1 MPLFKKNKYKNMN
14 EYAKVLPAK
23 IQNHILLEAL
33 SKISGPKLV
42 DYLKKLDTDETR
54 KFFNKYPDLK
64 ARLNN
69 PLKNKLY
76 PSMLKKAA
84 MLTPIFWFGLL
95 PKVEQAK
102 YMQRIK
108 DNLPWNKKKK
118 TLEIKTKTELKSS
131 KIKEVRFGVG
141 KEKVVSSAAS
151 KYSYNGIKITANSKQ
166 EAISICAGIKELNN
180 AFQNAIL
187 TYEETN

>member
-23 IQNHILLEAL
+23 IQNRILLEAL

-108 DNLPWNKKKK
+108 DNLPWNKKK
-118 TLEIKTKTELKSS
+118 TLELKTKTELKSS

-141 KEKVVSSAAS
+141 KEKVVSSAIS

-187 TYEETN
+187 KYEETN